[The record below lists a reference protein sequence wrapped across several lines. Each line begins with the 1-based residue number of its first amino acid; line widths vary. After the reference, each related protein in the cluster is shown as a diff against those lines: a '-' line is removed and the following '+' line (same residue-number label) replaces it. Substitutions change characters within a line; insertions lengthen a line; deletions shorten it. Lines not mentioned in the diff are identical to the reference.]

1 MNTGVVNV
9 SDPPDFS
16 VGPLD
21 KVVNV
26 SDPPDFSV
34 GPLDKVN
41 NVSDPPDSSVG
52 PFVKVNNVS
61 DPPDSSVGP
70 FVQVVNLI
78 VGGEEVHM
86 YYGTDSRA
94 ACIQG
99 VCVARTAVVP
109 PSSGKRVR
117 CRVVGSPGLQSKD
130 LSLFQPT
137 HRLPFWIPWI
147 VFDRGK

>member
-1 MNTGVVNV
+1 MDKVVNV
-9 SDPPDFS
+9 SDPPDYS

-26 SDPPDFSV
+26 SD
-34 GPLDKVN
+34 L
-41 NVSDPPDSSVG
+41 PDSSVG

-70 FVQVVNLI
+70 FVQVVNDP
-78 VGGEEVHM
+78 VG
-86 YYGTDSRA
+86 
-94 ACIQG
+94 
-99 VCVARTAVVP
+99 VVP

-117 CRVVGSPGLQSKD
+117 CKVVGSPGLQSKD

-137 HRLPFWIPWI
+137 HRLPFWIPRI